1 MHYTSHWR
9 LSFILALVVHF
20 FLWSGATFL
29 LPLLVPE
36 PPVMAAGTEIMLED
50 IPLATEEELP
60 AGEEPGTED
69 SSAQGSEPDGEEGTL
84 SAAEAAALAAA
95 LKDIPDH
102 VAVSAGAPAG
112 TVGPVTES
120 DVSGKPEEPKT
131 KQAGNKPEEKKPEEE
146 KPLDKEVAVITA
158 DEAEAIRE
166 LKRQIEE
173 AEKNP
178 DGSVGTIVIR
188 RKGTGGQMGQPARL
202 IADSYPATGVNFR
215 GRVSVFATIGK
226 DGNVKKTKVAVTSGR
241 RSIDEIAM
249 AACRR
254 WRFKPALDHNGQP
267 MDCIQIISIP
277 FNVPNI
283 DRQVLERYRAEKLRG
298 KGNP

>member
-36 PPVMAAGTEIMLED
+36 PPVIAEGTEILLED
-50 IPLATEEELP
+50 IPLAETAEP
-60 AGEEPGTED
+60 AEEPDAEQE
-69 SSAQGSEPDGEEGTL
+69 AAGSVDEGVEEGDEGGRL

-95 LKDIPDH
+95 LKDVPAN
-102 VAVSAGAPAG
+102 AVVSTGAPEG

-120 DVSGKPEEPKT
+120 DISGVPEKPKKKEP
-131 KQAGNKPEEKKPEEE
+131 EKKPEEKPDE
-146 KPLDKEVAVITA
+146 KADEKDVPVITA

-188 RKGTGGQMGQPARL
+188 RKGSGGQMGQPARL

-226 DGNVKKTKVAVTSGR
+226 DGVVRKTKVAVTSGR

-267 MDCIQIISIP
+267 MECIQIISIP

-283 DRQVLERYRAEKLRG
+283 DRQVLERYRAEKLRE
-298 KGNP
+298 KG

>member
-29 LPLLVPE
+29 IPLLMPE
-36 PPVMAAGTEIMLED
+36 PPVMDMGTEISLED
-50 IPLATEEELP
+50 IPLAEAAEELP
-60 AGEEPGTED
+60 EEPDAED
-69 SSAQGSEPDGEEGTL
+69 DPAVQGEGDEEQEGTI
-84 SAAEAAALAAA
+84 SAAQAAALAAA
-95 LKDIPDH
+95 LKDIPDNA
-102 VAVSAGAPAG
+102 VVSAGAPPDS
-112 TVGPVTES
+112 TGPVTES
-120 DVSGKPEEPKT
+120 DIAGKPVEPKR
-131 KQAGNKPEEKKPEEE
+131 KAPEKKPEEKPAEPVDE
-146 KPLDKEVAVITA
+146 KDVPVITA

-178 DGSVGTIVIR
+178 DGSVGTIVVR
-188 RKGTGGQMGQPARL
+188 RKGSGGQMGQPARL

-226 DGNVKKTKVAVTSGR
+226 DGNVRKTKVAVTSGR

-267 MDCIQIISIP
+267 MECVQIISIP

-283 DRQVLERYRAEKLRG
+283 DRQVLERYRAEKLKG
-298 KGNP
+298 KG

>member
-36 PPVMAAGTEIMLED
+36 PPVIAEGTEILLED
-50 IPLATEEELP
+50 IPLAEETET
-60 AGEEPGTED
+60 AEEPDTEPE
-69 SSAQGSEPDGEEGTL
+69 AAGSEDESVADGDEGGRL
-84 SAAEAAALAAA
+84 SAAEAAVLAAA
-95 LKDIPDH
+95 LKDVPAN
-102 VAVSAGAPAG
+102 AVVSTGAPEG

-120 DVSGKPEEPKT
+120 DISGVPEKPKKKEP
-131 KQAGNKPEEKKPEEE
+131 EKKPEEKPAE
-146 KPLDKEVAVITA
+146 KADEKDVPVITA

-188 RKGTGGQMGQPARL
+188 RKGSGGQMGQPARL

-226 DGNVKKTKVAVTSGR
+226 DGTVHKTKVAVTSGR

-267 MDCIQIISIP
+267 MECIQIISIP

-298 KGNP
+298 KG

>member
-29 LPLLVPE
+29 LPLLAPE
-36 PPVMAAGTEIMLED
+36 PPLIAEGTEIMLED
-50 IPLATEEELP
+50 IPLATEEEVP
-60 AGEEPGTED
+60 AEEEPGTED
-69 SSAQGSEPDGEEGTL
+69 GSAKGEPDDGEGTL

-95 LKDIPDH
+95 LKDIPDNA
-102 VAVSAGAPAG
+102 AVSAAAPPG

-120 DVSGKPEEPKT
+120 DVAGKPEEPK
-131 KQAGNKPEEKKPEEE
+131 KKEPEKKPEEKKPEEE
-146 KPLDKEVAVITA
+146 KPLDKDVAVITE

-178 DGSVGTIVIR
+178 DGSVSTIVVR

-202 IADSYPATGVNFR
+202 IADSYPATGVNFH

-226 DGNVKKTKVAVTSGR
+226 DGNVRKTKVAVTSGR

-267 MDCIQIISIP
+267 MECVQIISIP

-298 KGNP
+298 KG

>member
-1 MHYTSHWR
+1 MHYSSHWR

-29 LPLLVPE
+29 LPMLMPE
-36 PPVMAAGTEIMLED
+36 PPVMDMGTEVSLED
-50 IPLATEEELP
+50 LPIVEGTVTAEETDQDP
-60 AGEEPGTED
+60 APEEGSANGEAEEP
-69 SSAQGSEPDGEEGTL
+69 EEGTL

-95 LKDIPDH
+95 LKDIPAD
-102 VAVSAGAPAG
+102 AVVVSRAPEG

-120 DVSGKPEEPKT
+120 DISGKPEGQKQKT
-131 KQAGNKPEEKKPEEE
+131 GIKPRESKTEIKPDEKDVP
-146 KPLDKEVAVITA
+146 VITQ
-158 DEAEAIRE
+158 DEAEAIKE

-188 RKGTGGQMGQPARL
+188 RKGKGGQMGQPARL

-226 DGNVKKTKVAVTSGR
+226 DGNVRKTKVAITSGR

-254 WRFKPALDHNGQP
+254 WRFKPALDHNGKP
-267 MDCIQIISIP
+267 MECIQIISIP

-298 KGNP
+298 KS